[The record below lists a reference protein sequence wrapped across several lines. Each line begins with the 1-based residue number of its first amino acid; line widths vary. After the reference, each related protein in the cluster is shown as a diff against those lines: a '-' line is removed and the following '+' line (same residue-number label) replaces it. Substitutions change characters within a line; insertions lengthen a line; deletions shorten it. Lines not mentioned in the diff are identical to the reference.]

1 MDLRFRVPAVDEMER
16 PPTQRDQFDNDDV
29 ELVDA
34 LVRESIQNSLD
45 AKLKDLE
52 GPVRVHF
59 RIEELRDER
68 LSQAN
73 QLLHSATLNEHL
85 TACDLPPV
93 DPAAPMRALVIED
106 FGTTGLTGSW
116 STLDEMP
123 FSDFWRRM
131 GRSHK
136 GGQALGRW
144 GLGKLV
150 FSSSSR
156 ARVFLG
162 LTERVGDPER
172 LLMGQTVLTTHHLKD
187 GTRQDSHGFYAAT
200 GAGIQLPV
208 RDAVTTSAFCE
219 AFGVTRKGRSGLS
232 VVVPYLRDNI
242 SQERIIKGV
251 LRNYF
256 FPILYGRLVVKVG
269 DTEINDLTFASL
281 TAELD
286 PSHFAGGEL
295 ASFINVM
302 KESRSPDAP
311 QPPLLP
317 ESWAKLG
324 SMEAALAEN
333 LEPLR
338 SRLNNGDVVV
348 VRAPILLKRKDGQ
361 ELKTYVDAFLRRA
374 QVDTPALFVRGAIV
388 LNAENRYFRG
398 RKIFAALIADHPG
411 ISEFLG
417 DAENPAHTG
426 WSASAEKVTGR
437 WRAPRER
444 LAEVRGALQ
453 KIHNVLVSAV
463 ETLDKDALINI
474 FSIPSEDGSRGVK
487 KKGEKID
494 PRDFP
499 KIEAKPKSFQVA
511 DLPDGF
517 RIRAGSIAEDDLPF
531 SIRVRLA
538 YDVLRGNPFS
548 KHDPADFDLRSKQLT
563 FAGKGV
569 KLNAPSAGTLHIQV
583 EEKDFVVD
591 VRGFDTNR
599 DLIIDPEKVA

>member
-1 MDLRFRVPAVDEMER
+1 MELRFRIPAVDEMER

-45 AKLKDLE
+45 AKLKGVE
-52 GPVRVHF
+52 GPVRVCF
-59 RIEELRDER
+59 RIDELKDGR

-73 QLLHSATLNEHL
+73 ELLQLTTLNEHL
-85 TACDLPPV
+85 KACDLPPI
-93 DPAAPMRALVIED
+93 DAAAPMRALVIED

-116 STLDEMP
+116 DTLDEMP

-162 LTERVGDPER
+162 LTERADDPER
-172 LLMGQTVLTTHHLKD
+172 LLMGQAVLTTHHLQD
-187 GTRQDSHGFYAAT
+187 GTRQDSHGFYAT
-200 GAGIQLPV
+200 PGTGIQLPA
-208 RDAVTTSAFCE
+208 RDAVTINAFCN
-219 AFGVTRKGRSGLS
+219 AFGVSRKQRSGLS

-269 DTEINDLTFASL
+269 DTEINDVTFASL
-281 TAELD
+281 TSELD

-295 ASFINVM
+295 ASFINAM
-302 KESRSPDAP
+302 KESRNPSAP
-311 QPPLLP
+311 QPLALQDG
-317 ESWAKLG
+317 WAKLA

-333 LEPLR
+333 LEPSR

-348 VRAPILLKRKDGQ
+348 VRAPILLKRKDGH
-361 ELKTYVDAFLRRA
+361 ELKTYFDVFLQRA

-398 RKIFAALIADHPG
+398 RKVFAALIADHAG

-426 WSASAEKVTGR
+426 WSASAEKVTAR

-444 LAEVRGALQ
+444 LTEVRGALQ
-453 KIHNVLVSAV
+453 KVHNALVSAV
-463 ETLDKDALINI
+463 ETLDRDALINV
-474 FSIPSEDGSRGVK
+474 FSIPSEDGSKGEK

-494 PRDFP
+494 PRDLP
-499 KIEAKPKSFQVA
+499 KIQTKPKSFQVIE
-511 DLPDGF
+511 LPDGF
-517 RIRAGSIAEDDLPF
+517 RIRAGSITESDLPF

-548 KHDPADFDLRSKQLT
+548 KHDPADFDLRSKQLQ
-563 FAGKGV
+563 FAGKGI
-569 KLNAPSAGTLHIQV
+569 KLTAPGAGTLHIEV
-583 EEKDFVVD
+583 EETDFLVD